1 MVTIRDVAKE
11 SGFSST
17 TVSIVLNNAPLA
29 RYIPATT
36 KKRIERA
43 AKKLGYRPNLFA
55 RSLRSKRS
63 HTVGVMVF
71 DMTDPYCT
79 LVLRGIENTLYQSSY
94 LPILTDV
101 HNERSRFER
110 YLEMMLDRRV
120 EGLIVLAN
128 WLFLDI
134 NLLGDLE
141 KSSIPTA
148 IIGVELKTE
157 SISSVIVDNEMGAHM
172 AIEHLHSL
180 GHRKIAFIRG
190 PKALA
195 DSSPRWK
202 GIRNFAKTSG
212 LDLDSRLIV
221 DLPESRDPIS
231 SFEAGYKLTEDL
243 IKQKRPFTAILA
255 FDDMTAFGA
264 IRALTKAGLRVPE
277 QCSVIGFD
285 DVATCALYSPPVT
298 TIRQPM
304 QVMGA
309 TAVGIVVDGINAV
322 LEKRE
327 VSALHRKVAP
337 ELVVRESTQHIS

>member
-17 TVSIVLNNAPLA
+17 TVSIVLNNAPLS
-29 RYIPATT
+29 RYIPAVT

-43 AKKLGYRPNLFA
+43 AQKLGYRPNQFA

-71 DMTDPYCT
+71 DMTDPFCT
-79 LVLRGIENTLYQSSY
+79 LILRGIENTLYQSSY

-101 HNERSRFER
+101 HNEGSRFER
-110 YLEMMLDRRV
+110 YLEMLLDRRI
-120 EGLIVLAN
+120 EGLIVIAN

-134 NLLGDLE
+134 NLLADLE

-148 IIGVELKTE
+148 MIGCELKND
-157 SISSVIVDNEMGAHM
+157 SMSSVIVDNEVGGEL

-190 PKALA
+190 PKGLT

-202 GIRNFAKTSG
+202 GIRNFAKENN
-212 LDLDSRLIV
+212 LEIDARLV
-221 DLPESRDPIS
+221 LDLPESRDPLS
-231 SFEAGYKLTEDL
+231 SFESGFKLTEDL
-243 IKQKRPFTAILA
+243 IRQKRHFTALLA
-255 FDDMTAFGA
+255 FDDMSAFGA
-264 IRALTKAGLRVPE
+264 IRALNRAGLRVPE

-285 DVATCALYSPPVT
+285 DVATSAIYTPSLT
-298 TIRQPM
+298 TVRQPM
-304 QVMGA
+304 EAMGA
-309 TAVGIVVDGINAV
+309 SAVGIVVDGINAV

-327 VSALHRKVAP
+327 LGATHRKVAP
-337 ELVVRESTQHIS
+337 ELVIRESTRNFA